1 MDKTVSA
8 LMRCGV
14 AFALSAVLAAGALG
28 APAAFAYAAEGNAA
42 DTPATGTPAPDAP
55 ASEAPAPE
63 APAPDAPSTDG
74 DATVDGSGGGAAG
87 NSPSADDV
95 PAKPA
100 AKAATKVSGL
110 NRTISKMP
118 SGTIKDTIK
127 VSPAGKRTVQLQL
140 YNGAAKK
147 WKTRATFTTNRAGKV
162 TLKYPADWKKKN
174 TTKWRVVVKAA
185 DTAKQYVS
193 KTVQVTT
200 YNRSTVKLKAKSAVI
215 MEASTGQVFYA
226 KAPDTKRQNASTTKM
241 MTALLA
247 LERNKLSAPVA
258 ITKQAATTDYSN
270 LGARAIG
277 DVTTVKNLLYM
288 TLLPSDNGAAE
299 ALAIHTAGSEKAFV
313 ALMNARAKELGCTH
327 TSFKSPHGL
336 TRKGHGSS
344 ARDLAKIARVALKN
358 RTFAKIVNTKSY
370 RFTTS
375 RGNNYTMKTTNKLL
389 GKTAGIRGVKTG
401 YTDAAGHCFVGAFKY
416 KGKTYL
422 TVVLGSP
429 SSDQRWSDTKALLKY
444 VKKYF

>member
-1 MDKTVSA
+1 MDRTVSA
-8 LMRCGV
+8 LTRRG
-14 AFALSAVLAAGALG
+14 AALALSAILAVGALG
-28 APAAFAYAAEGNAA
+28 SPTAFAYAAEDGIA
-42 DTPATGTPAPDAP
+42 DAPASNTPVPDAPAPDAP
-55 ASEAPAPE
+55 AADAPA
-63 APAPDAPSTDG
+63 ADG
-74 DATVDGSGGGAAG
+74 DVPADGVADGFAPVDNA
-87 NSPSADDV
+87 

-100 AKAATKVSGL
+100 PKVATKVTGL
-110 NRTISKMP
+110 NRTISKKP

-140 YNGAAKK
+140 YSSTAKK
-147 WKTRATFTTNRAGKV
+147 WKTRATFTTNSAGKV

-174 TTKWRVVVKAA
+174 TTKWRVVVKAT
-185 DTAKQYVS
+185 DTAKKCVS

-200 YNRSTVKLKAKSAVI
+200 YNRSTVKLKAKSAII
-215 MEASTGQVFYA
+215 MEAATGQVFYA

-241 MTALLA
+241 MTALLT
-247 LERNKLSAPVA
+247 LERNKLSTPVA

-270 LGARAIG
+270 LGTKAIG

-327 TSFKSPHGL
+327 TSFKNPHGL
-336 TRKGHGSS
+336 TQKGHGSS
-344 ARDLAKIARVALKN
+344 ARDLAKIAQAALKN

-370 RFTTS
+370 RFTTN
-375 RGNNYTMKTTNKLL
+375 RGNSYTVKTTNKLL

-429 SSDQRWSDTKALLKY
+429 SSDQRWSDTRALVKY